1 MLFSNFHQ
9 RENMFQTKVIM
20 KITEEAPEIKVP
32 DEPLTRA
39 EAKEQNKRRY
49 LPAERLQIQL
59 NKQMKREKKKNRLK
73 VDDVDKITESMG
85 RVIGSLGL
93 V

>member
-1 MLFSNFHQ
+1 MLFGNFHQ

-20 KITEEAPEIKVP
+20 KKEEVAPEIKVP

-39 EAKEQNKRRY
+39 EAEEQNKR
-49 LPAERLQIQL
+49 ERLQIQL

-85 RVIGSLGL
+85 RVIGSIGI
-93 V
+93 